1 MARPSNSADTTTGH
15 RTADELAQR
24 RAAEKAALTGIAI
37 RERAEVAR
45 NAAAHEE
52 FKRLIELL
60 DAAGKNDAI
69 IETVVNRY
77 CMLLSECAGL
87 EVKREKIFA
96 TAEKLEQK
104 LDELGDEAT
113 YTEVRDAA
121 KAISGIYATFNA
133 CDRQV
138 QQKRTMLFNIE
149 KENGFTI
156 AAALRSIPKKVEKKS
171 ALSEALSGDD

>member
-1 MARPSNSADTTTGH
+1 MARQPKAIDNATGH
-15 RTADELAQR
+15 HLAADKER
-24 RAAEKAALTGIAI
+24 RREAEKATLTGIAI
-37 RERAEVAR
+37 RERGEVQR
-45 NAAAHEE
+45 NPSAHEE
-52 FKRLIELL
+52 FERVIELL
-60 DAAGKNDAI
+60 TLAGKNDAL

-77 CMLLSECAGL
+77 CMLLAECSAL

-104 LDELGDEAT
+104 LDELSDDAT
-113 YTEVRDAA
+113 FAETRDAA
-121 KAISGIYATFNA
+121 KAISGIYATYIA

-156 AAALRSIPKKVEKKS
+156 AAALRSIPKKVEKENPLAK
-171 ALSEALSGDD
+171 ALRDDD